1 MNSQN
6 AYNIFEGT
14 EWKNKSLAEHTLK
27 MIQKLYRIYAFP
39 IIINI
44 ERTQQATGIPICISV
59 EFILRMCQI
68 HIY

>member
-1 MNSQN
+1 MEKQKSGRTYPENDTETLS
-6 AYNIFEGT
+6 NI
-14 EWKNKSLAEHTLK
+14 
-27 MIQKLYRIYAFP
+27 RFP